1 MLLQLLL
8 LLLLLVRRRYG
19 HDELLNCQSHVIG
32 VLGDP
37 EWLVCPGDE
46 EPVDRKRREN
56 HGHADGGLDGGG
68 DHWEDGDG
76 RRQDDVDDGE
86 EEVNLGKQRSRK
98 TVKNDRQYQSIKL
111 LMLFLG

>member
-1 MLLQLLL
+1 M
-8 LLLLLVRRRYG
+8 
-19 HDELLNCQSHVIG
+19 IG

-46 EPVDRKRREN
+46 EPVDRKCRKN

-98 TVKNDRQYQSIKL
+98 TITNDKQRQSSNIINVVFRLEKTVFWRQISPIWDGL
-111 LMLFLG
+111 LVQ